1 MSHSPSSVLSSPSTA
16 PQGRFPVRIPIRMT
30 AEERAVIGKAACALH
45 LSISR
50 YLVELATTK
59 EAGTAAAAPAQLGQ
73 EDRARVQFL
82 QALFQG
88 AGEKIKAVLNSERF
102 VRGDSE
108 DIQVAKICLEEVLR
122 LLNAIGVELGRRIR

>member
-1 MSHSPSSVLSSPSTA
+1 MPQPHSSALSSPAAA
-16 PQGRFPVRIPIRMT
+16 PQGRYPVRIPIRMT

-50 YLVELATTK
+50 YLVELATAK
-59 EAGTAAAAPAQLGQ
+59 EANTSVQLRP

-88 AGEKIKAVLNSERF
+88 TSEKIKAVLVSERF
-102 VRGDSE
+102 VHGEGEEVRA
-108 DIQVAKICLEEVLR
+108 AKFCLEEVLR
-122 LLNAIGVELGRRIR
+122 LLTAIGVELGRRIG